1 MGCNRPVVPIHV
13 EERPSNGSILF
24 MPSSWGVL
32 IWEPVVALEGEKQKK
47 IPSYQARRNDDR
59 GD

>member
-1 MGCNRPVVPIHV
+1 MP
-13 EERPSNGSILF
+13 F

-47 IPSYQARRNDDR
+47 IPTYQARRNDDR